1 MGNSQQ
7 SNSDVNRSDSSK
19 SKCKS
24 ELLIKSLTWSRD
36 SHGLYDYEG
45 KNFTKK
51 SIKTHR
57 SGVLSRNGD
66 DVHLIKDHGKSGA
79 SENKD
84 LIKFFTKDG
93 SFWITSAQD
102 IENNKKTKDG
112 AIIDENSDNYDN
124 GVWIVVKS
132 VKTNNNKGYPL
143 SEGDLIKL
151 GRIKFR
157 VKEVQGSAIPPSQKP
172 IKTEANNEH
181 DQSIDASV
189 MNTSKVSARNLTN
202 PAAQTCRICLSETA
216 EPGNP
221 FFSPCVCSGT
231 MKYVHIKCLQ
241 RWLKSKLHVKDSGQ
255 SISIYWKTLECELCK
270 SSYPNSFQIKDQ
282 RYDVVEFE
290 RPNCA
295 FMMLEML
302 NKDTNITR
310 GIHIIKMENKNNI
323 RLGRGHDSD
332 IRITDISVSR
342 CHAFIKLDKGK
353 FYLEDNTSKFGTLVN
368 MRRPFKVSDMYN
380 NVSLQSGRTLVTVSV
395 KKMKSYLP
403 ICWGQSK
410 NADSSDD
417 EANSDG
423 EDRIETEHNAPSRNS
438 HIPTS
443 NRNSNIPVAAP
454 SGDHFD
460 DDNIFVE
467 NLEDPASQERQ
478 AQDDAPIDA
487 DIEGTN

>member
-7 SNSDVNRSDSSK
+7 SNSDVTKADSSK

-51 SIKTHR
+51 NIKTHR
-57 SGVLSRNGD
+57 SGVLTRNGD
-66 DVHLIKDHGKSGA
+66 DVHLVKENGKSGA
-79 SENKD
+79 SENKE
-84 LIKFFTKDG
+84 LFKFFTKDG
-93 SFWITSAQD
+93 SFWITSTQD

-112 AIIDENSDNYDN
+112 AILDENSEGYDN

-132 VKTNNNKGYPL
+132 IKPNNNKGYPL

-157 VKEVQGSAIPPSQKP
+157 VKEVQGSPTALAQKP
-172 IKTEANNEH
+172 MKTEANNEH
-181 DQSIDASV
+181 DQSIDAS
-189 MNTSKVSARNLTN
+189 MTSSRASVRNLSN
-202 PAAQTCRICLSETA
+202 SAAQTCRICLSESA

-270 SSYPNSFQIKDQ
+270 SAYPNSFQIKDQ

-295 FMMLEML
+295 YMMLEML
-302 NKDTNITR
+302 NKETNIPR

-368 MRRPFKVSDMYN
+368 MRRPFRVSDMYN
-380 NVSLQSGRTLVTVSV
+380 NISLQSGRTLVTVTV
-395 KKMKSYLP
+395 KKSKSYLP
-403 ICWGQSK
+403 VCWGQSK
-410 NADSSDD
+410 NMDSSDD

-423 EDRIETEHNAPSRNS
+423 EDRIETEHNIPSRNS
-438 HIPTS
+438 HLPTS
-443 NRNSNIPVAAP
+443 NRNSNIPAAP

-460 DDNIFVE
+460 DDNIYIE
-467 NLEDPASQERQ
+467 NLEDVNPQGQERQ
-478 AQDDAPIDA
+478 VQDNVDVNV
-487 DIEGTN
+487 ENERNE